1 MSLRRAVAI
10 APILAAI
17 LLPAAASPAAAQFQ
31 PPPQPQQQP
40 PPCMQEFLKLRADA
54 EKKAAA
60 IKLASEHKATPKEA
74 CHLFTVFAAA
84 EVKLIKFAAE
94 SGVWCGMPDQVLAQ
108 MKQSH
113 AQTDKLRVRI
123 CQAAAAPPPP
133 SGPTLSD
140 SLAAPVPDAS
150 NIKRGK
156 GTYDTLTGA
165 PIGR

>member
-1 MSLRRAVAI
+1 MRLRRALVI
-10 APILAAI
+10 AALV
-17 LLPAAASPAAAQFQ
+17 LPAAAGPAAAQFQ
-31 PPPQPQQQP
+31 PPPQPQQQ

-113 AQTDKLRVRI
+113 AQTDKLRLRI

-133 SGPTLSD
+133 TGPTLSD

-150 NIKRGK
+150 NIKTGK

>member
-31 PPPQPQQQP
+31 PQPQPQQQP

-108 MKQSH
+108 MQQSH

-123 CQAAAAPPPP
+123 CQAAAAPPRPA
-133 SGPTLSD
+133 GPTLSD

-150 NIKRGK
+150 NIKTGK

-165 PIGR
+165 PIGK

>member
-1 MSLRRAVAI
+1 MRLRRALAI
-10 APILAAI
+10 AAI
-17 LLPAAASPAAAQFQ
+17 VLPVSAGPAAAQFQ
-31 PPPQPQQQP
+31 PPPQPQQQ

-133 SGPTLSD
+133 TGPTLSD

-150 NIKRGK
+150 NIKTGK

>member
-1 MSLRRAVAI
+1 MRLRRALVI
-10 APILAAI
+10 AALV
-17 LLPAAASPAAAQFQ
+17 LPAAAGPAAAQFQ
-31 PPPQPQQQP
+31 PPPQPQQQ

-133 SGPTLSD
+133 TGPTLSD

-150 NIKRGK
+150 NIKTGK

>member
-1 MSLRRAVAI
+1 VQAEARLVNYVTTKQTACGV
-10 APILAAI
+10 
-17 LLPAAASPAAAQFQ
+17 PAEIPKQLKANQARS
-31 PPPQPQQQP
+31 QQ
-40 PPCMQEFLKLRADA
+40 M
-54 EKKAAA
+54 
-60 IKLASEHKATPKEA
+60 
-74 CHLFTVFAAA
+74 
-84 EVKLIKFAAE
+84 
-94 SGVWCGMPDQVLAQ
+94 
-108 MKQSH
+108 MK
-113 AQTDKLRVRI
+113 VV

>member
-1 MSLRRAVAI
+1 MRLRLALAI
-10 APILAAI
+10 AAI
-17 LLPAAASPAAAQFQ
+17 VLPAAAGPAAAQFQ
-31 PPPQPQQQP
+31 PQPQQQ

-60 IKLASEHKATPKEA
+60 IKLASEHQATPKEA

-123 CQAAAAPPPP
+123 CQAAAAPPRPA
-133 SGPTLSD
+133 GPTLSD

-150 NIKRGK
+150 NIKTGK